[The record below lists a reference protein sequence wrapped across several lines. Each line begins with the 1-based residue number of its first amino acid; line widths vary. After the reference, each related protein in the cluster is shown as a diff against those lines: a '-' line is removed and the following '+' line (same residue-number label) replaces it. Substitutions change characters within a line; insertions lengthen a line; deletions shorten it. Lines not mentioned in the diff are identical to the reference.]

1 MSRVFVAI
9 AIAVAAAGIALL
21 LNVLLLTRATPSHDP
36 VGRLSPSSALVRIRP
51 ATPTRIAP
59 HVTGELPDD

>member
-21 LNVLLLTRATPSHDP
+21 LNVLLLTGATPRHDP
-36 VGRLSPSSALVRIRP
+36 VGRLSPSSALVRVPP
-51 ATPTRIAP
+51 ATPVRVIP
-59 HVTGELPDD
+59 HVTRELPDD

>member
-21 LNVLLLTRATPSHDP
+21 LNVLLLADATPRHDP
-36 VGRLSPSSALVRIRP
+36 VGRLSPSSALVRVRP
-51 ATPTRIAP
+51 APPVRAAP
-59 HVTGELPDD
+59 HATRELPDD

>member
-21 LNVLLLTRATPSHDP
+21 LNVSLLTDATPRQDP
-36 VGRLSPSSALVRIRP
+36 VGRLSPNSALFRVRP
-51 ATPTRIAP
+51 AAPVRTAPRATR
-59 HVTGELPDD
+59 ELPDD